1 MKRVSIMS
9 QKKMTDARKKAEVVV
24 NAATDAAAGVRI
36 AEARK
41 VKAKARKDS
50 TLKTSWARWKRRRKR
65 WKRRPR
71 KSVRRR

>member
-9 QKKMTDARKKAEVVV
+9 QKKMTDAARKKAEVVADAT
-24 NAATDAAAGVRI
+24 AAVRI

-65 WKRRPR
+65 WKKRPR